1 MGTVLLQRAS
11 TGEEARGSNGDV
23 GERPL
28 GQDVCGTV
36 SCHLPG
42 FLFTLMILHAGV
54 EPQKAQNCQG
64 DTVGFL
70 SQLVYLL
77 ICKKT
82 TTNAHV
88 WETNNRIRKGNILT
102 KFGEKI
108 HFAL

>member
-1 MGTVLLQRAS
+1 METILLQRAS
-11 TGEEARGSNGDV
+11 TGGEARGSDGNV
-23 GERPL
+23 GERVL
-28 GQDVCGTV
+28 NQGVCGTV

-54 EPQKAQNCQG
+54 EPQKAQNCRG
-64 DTVGFL
+64 DTAGYP
-70 SQLVYLL
+70 SQSVYLL

-82 TTNAHV
+82 TKNAHV
-88 WETNNRIRKGNILT
+88 WETKNRIRKGNILT